1 VRLPRILV
9 ADDHVLIVSGIR
21 SLLQDRCEMLGHVSD
36 GRALVETA
44 LRLRPDLIIL
54 DISMPLLS
62 GLDAARQIKAVWPE
76 CRLLFLSVHSSVA
89 HLHEALQAG
98 ASGYVLKSSAAEELW
113 TAVRRVL
120 AGQLYVASGFG
131 PEVLDNLRTASGG
144 MRRSSP
150 KLTDR
155 QRQVLQLVA
164 QGRANKEIAAN
175 LGVAVKTVQFHRAH
189 LMTKLGVHNAAEIA
203 TFAVRAGLLSGGS

>member
-1 VRLPRILV
+1 MRLPRILV